1 MVPIGKENTDFDCN
15 RELGHFGL
23 LSVTCA
29 SDSRSLSLSFFF
41 FLFGDR
47 EWGDIFSYLST
58 QFSCNFPHLFPLGT
72 NTESSAVQSDH
83 GPPRVAV
90 AGRADDLN

>member
-1 MVPIGKENTDFDCN
+1 MVPVGKEDTDFDCN
-15 RELGHFGL
+15 RELSHFGL
-23 LSVTCA
+23 LNVTCA
-29 SDSRSLSLSFFF
+29 SDSSSLSLFFF
-41 FLFGDR
+41 FLVGDR

-58 QFSCNFPHLFPLGT
+58 QFSCNFPHLFPLGM
-72 NTESSAVQSDH
+72 NTESSPVQSDH

>member
-1 MVPIGKENTDFDCN
+1 MVPMGKENTGFDRN
-15 RELGHFGL
+15 LELGHSGL

-29 SDSRSLSLSFFF
+29 SDSSSLSLSFFF
-41 FLFGDR
+41 LFRGR

-58 QFSCNFPHLFPLGT
+58 QFSCNFPHLIPLGM
-72 NTESSAVQSDH
+72 NTESSPVQSDH